1 MGVMMPIGGRG
12 QMIYIPDGNDGPTG
26 PWTMQETKVTIAIC
40 IVLFIIS
47 LFSILIEWQV
57 AKKRI
62 SLKEYLYQALTCGM
76 SITFFP
82 KYEVS
87 IFTGLTT
94 LCFYIVFV
102 CTAIG
107 LGVYGLM
114 QIL

>member
-1 MGVMMPIGGRG
+1 MPIGGRG